1 LHQIRVTQFR
11 ILKAVDSKIV
21 AMTEKIK
28 VTCTRCK
35 SRFSERVSRLRDGF
49 QGQCTSCGCFIN
61 FSAESMDPNV
71 RRAMTEA
78 RRIRNGFAMPTTERA
93 GA

>member
-1 LHQIRVTQFR
+1 LHQIQTTQFR
-11 ILKAVDSKIV
+11 NLKAGDSNIVPMTDKI
-21 AMTEKIK
+21 E

-35 SRFSERVSRLRDGF
+35 TRFSERVSRLRDGF

-61 FSAESMDPNV
+61 FSTESMDPNV

-78 RRIRNGFAMPTTERA
+78 RRIRNGFIMQTTERA